1 MGRLCEGTR
10 LVSPL
15 RGHRRD
21 RTPDPGWRGILG
33 LRNAN
38 SVAAADGCA
47 RDPGCEAAA
56 CSFLVAGFLQA
67 GYLPDGHAKC
77 RAVYKL
83 AVRSTGA
90 ASAQGILCRLSFAR
104 RDLLPISSRLG
115 RNPLVLRAGRLE
127 SFIPL
132 RPEDRCSEKPG
143 DPGPVGCPQY
153 RRRRREITARLFS
166 GERTREG

>member
-56 CSFLVAGFLQA
+56 GGFLVAGVLQA
-67 GYLPDGHAKC
+67 GYLRDGHAKF
-77 RAVYKL
+77 RPVYKL
-83 AVRSTGA
+83 
-90 ASAQGILCRLSFAR
+90 
-104 RDLLPISSRLG
+104 
-115 RNPLVLRAGRLE
+115 
-127 SFIPL
+127 
-132 RPEDRCSEKPG
+132 
-143 DPGPVGCPQY
+143 PVGSTQASPAQ
-153 RRRRREITARLFS
+153 EIPCL
-166 GERTREG
+166 

>member
-90 ASAQGILCRLSFAR
+90 ASAQGILCRLSLAR
-104 RDLLPISSRLG
+104 RGLAQSRSSH
-115 RNPLVLRAGRLE
+115 
-127 SFIPL
+127 F
-132 RPEDRCSEKPG
+132 
-143 DPGPVGCPQY
+143 
-153 RRRRREITARLFS
+153 
-166 GERTREG
+166 